1 MRAINAD
8 GYVHKFRSK
17 ASYAIAPVACLCLF
31 YQTMK
36 NLHALPVLLCVLVL
50 AGCGKKEET
59 PAATAATASTP
70 APAATPA
77 APAAPAPAVIEITA
91 NDAMK
96 FNLARFEVAAGQEV
110 KVTLTNMG
118 TMPKVAMGHNF
129 VLLKKDAD
137 VKAFTDAAVMAAATD
152 YVPAAKADQVI
163 AHTKL
168 LGPKQS
174 DEITFKAPA
183 EAGEYPFLCSF
194 PAHYLSGM
202 KGVMVV
208 K

>member
-1 MRAINAD
+1 
-8 GYVHKFRSK
+8 
-17 ASYAIAPVACLCLF
+17 
-31 YQTMK
+31 MK
-36 NLHALPVLLCVLVL
+36 KLHALPLLLCVLAL
-50 AGCGKKEET
+50 AGCGKKEEA
-59 PAATAATASTP
+59 PAATAAAP
-70 APAATPA
+70 APVAVTPA
-77 APAAPAPAVIEITA
+77 APATPAPAVIEITA
-91 NDAMK
+91 NDSMK

-110 KVTLTNMG
+110 KITLTNMG
-118 TMPKVAMGHNF
+118 TMPKAAMGHNL
-129 VLLKKDAD
+129 VVLKKDVD
-137 VKAFTDAAVMAAATD
+137 VKAFADAAVMAGATD

-194 PAHYLSGM
+194 PAHYLTGM

>member
-1 MRAINAD
+1 MCSFPR
-8 GYVHKFRSK
+8 
-17 ASYAIAPVACLCLF
+17 
-31 YQTMK
+31 TMK
-36 NLHALPVLLCVLVL
+36 NSRLLPLLAAGVVL
-50 AGCGKKEET
+50 AGCAKKEE
-59 PAATAATASTP
+59 
-70 APAATPA
+70 APAASAPAA
-77 APAAPAPAVIEITA
+77 APAAPADSGAAVVEITA

-96 FNLARFEVAAGQEV
+96 FSLTRFEVKAGQEV
-110 KVTLTNMG
+110 KVTLTNLG

-129 VLLKKDAD
+129 VLLKLGAD
-137 VKAFTDAAVMAAATD
+137 PKAFADAAIAAAATD
-152 YVPAAKADQVI
+152 YIPAAKADQII

-183 EAGEYPFLCSF
+183 EPGEYPFLCSF
-194 PAHYLSGM
+194 PAHFLTGM

>member
-1 MRAINAD
+1 MKSQITL
-8 GYVHKFRSK
+8 SLL
-17 ASYAIAPVACLCLF
+17 ACS
-31 YQTMK
+31 
-36 NLHALPVLLCVLVL
+36 LVL
-50 AGCGKKEET
+50 TGCGKKEAA
-59 PAATAATASTP
+59 PASAAA
-70 APAATPA
+70 APAAAPA
-77 APAAPAPAVIEITA
+77 APAAPAAAVIEITA
-91 NDAMK
+91 NDSMK
-96 FNLARFEVAAGQEV
+96 FNLTRFEVAAGQEV
-110 KVTLTNMG
+110 KLTFTNLG
-118 TMPKVAMGHNF
+118 TAPKAAMGHN
-129 VLLKKDAD
+129 LIILKKGVDA
-137 VKAFTDAAVMAAATD
+137 KAFSDAAVMAAATD

-194 PAHYLSGM
+194 PAHFLTGM

>member
-1 MRAINAD
+1 
-8 GYVHKFRSK
+8 
-17 ASYAIAPVACLCLF
+17 
-31 YQTMK
+31 MK
-36 NLHALPVLLCVLVL
+36 KLHVLPLLVCVLTF
-50 AGCGKKEET
+50 AGCGKKEEAAPAAAST
-59 PAATAATASTP
+59 PAP

-96 FNLARFEVAAGQEV
+96 FNLTRFEVAAGQEV
-110 KVTLTNMG
+110 KITFTNMG
-118 TMPKVAMGHNF
+118 TMPKVAMGHNLI
-129 VLLKKDAD
+129 VLKKDID
-137 VKAFTDAAVMAAATD
+137 VKAYADAAVMAVATD

-168 LGPKQS
+168 LGPKQT

-183 EAGEYPFLCSF
+183 EAGEYPFICSF